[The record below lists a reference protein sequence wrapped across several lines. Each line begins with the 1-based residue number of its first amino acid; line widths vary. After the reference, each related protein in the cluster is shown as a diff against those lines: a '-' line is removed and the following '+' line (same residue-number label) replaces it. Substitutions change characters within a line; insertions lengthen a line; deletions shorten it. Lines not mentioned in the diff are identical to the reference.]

1 MKQKGVTLIQ
11 TVSALA
17 VLAVLTQLGAPA
29 YVKLSDDVHRAAVTR
44 DLAQT
49 LRSAR
54 GHAMLLGEAVR
65 VQALDD
71 AWGNGWRVTLEQDSR
86 VLREHRLR
94 RPLEIAANLGATMT
108 FTPMGL
114 PVNPAGN
121 WLAATFEVCTRSAG
135 TSEHQVVMASSGRVR
150 VANEIRDNRRCA
162 GAGA

>member
-1 MKQKGVTLIQ
+1 MKQQGVTLIQ

-29 YVKLSDDVHRAAVTR
+29 YVKLSDDLHRAAVTR

-54 GHAMLLGEAVR
+54 GHAMLLSEDVR

-71 AWGNGWRVTLEQDSR
+71 AWGNGWRVMLVQDSR
-86 VLREHRLR
+86 VLREQRLR
-94 RPLEIAANLGATMT
+94 RPLQIAANLGPTMT
-108 FTPMGL
+108 FTAMGL

-135 TSEHQVVMASSGRVR
+135 TSQHQVVMASSGRVR
-150 VANEIRDNRRCA
+150 VSNEIRDSRRCTDA
-162 GAGA
+162 GA